1 MGLIKL
7 AFAGAAGYA
16 LYKYATRDQQD
27 PLAATTGSGAAC
39 PPVRDAGPENMQTA
53 PHRWS
58 KTDEAIDESF
68 PASDPPST
76 Y

>member
-1 MGLIKL
+1 MGLIKM
-7 AFAGAAGYA
+7 ATAGAVGYA
-16 LYKYATRDQQD
+16 LYKYATRDREHE
-27 PLAATTGSGAAC
+27 AAPAGNGHFTK
-39 PPVRDAGPENMQTA
+39 VRDAGPENMETA

-68 PASDPPST
+68 PASDPPGR